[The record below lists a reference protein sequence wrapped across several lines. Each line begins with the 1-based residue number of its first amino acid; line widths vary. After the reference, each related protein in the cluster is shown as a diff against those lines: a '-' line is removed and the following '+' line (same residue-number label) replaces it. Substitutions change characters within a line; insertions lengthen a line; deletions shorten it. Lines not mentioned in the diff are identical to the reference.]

1 MQLQE
6 EIQNENNEI
15 NNRDQK
21 NKMTETDHSLPPK
34 NKFIGFVKET
44 IELLVVT
51 LVLLIVIRQGFIEA
65 RYIPSESMVPTLK
78 INDRLIVEKVTKN
91 LRFLGFK
98 MPIQR
103 GDILV
108 FYPPREGNRGK
119 DLHYDPLS
127 LFARWTGLPFL
138 PQDDAYI
145 KRVIGLPGDVIEILE
160 DKGVYINGKALIEP
174 YIKEPPAYNCTDLSD
189 IEVYRRVGKTGKII
203 VPKGHF
209 FLMGDN
215 RNRSQDSHVWGFLD
229 EKRIVGRAA
238 VIVWR
243 KLKEKPLLVDPRE
256 RIFNY

>member
-1 MQLQE
+1 MEVQE
-6 EIQNENNEI
+6 KSDTENNKNTPDNFVNMTTETKI
-15 NNRDQK
+15 PFK
-21 NKMTETDHSLPPK
+21 NKVYLFIRET
-34 NKFIGFVKET
+34 V
-44 IELLVVT
+44 ELIVVT
-51 LVLLIVIRQGFIEA
+51 LILLIIIRQGLIEA

-91 LRFLGFK
+91 LRLLGFK
-98 MPIQR
+98 LPIQR

-108 FYPPREGNRGK
+108 FYPPAEGNRGK

-145 KRVIGLPGDVIEILE
+145 KRIVGLPGDLIEIK
-160 DKGVYINGKALIEP
+160 DGQGVFINGKLLVEP
-174 YIKEPPAYNCTDLSD
+174 YVNEIPRYNCTDLKD
-189 IEVYRRVGKTGKII
+189 IEIYRRKGLSGKII
-203 VPKGHF
+203 VPKGHY

-243 KLKEKPLLVDPRE
+243 RLKEKPVLLQQ
-256 RIFNY
+256 IN

>member
-1 MQLQE
+1 MQVKEDLEKEGNNINLDQNNMS
-6 EIQNENNEI
+6 NENLNSP
-15 NNRDQK
+15 QK
-21 NKMTETDHSLPPK
+21 NKLFS
-34 NKFIGFVKET
+34 FIKET
-44 IELLVVT
+44 VELIVVT

-91 LRFLGFK
+91 LRMLGVK

-108 FYPPREGNRGK
+108 FYPPPAGNRGK

-145 KRVIGLPGDVIEILE
+145 KRVIGLPGDIIEIKK
-160 DKGVYINGKALIEP
+160 DDGVYINGKALIEP
-174 YIKEPPAYNCTDLSD
+174 YANEQPAYNCTDLSD
-189 IEVYRRVGKTGKII
+189 IEVYKRMGKTGKII

-243 KLKEKPLLVDPRE
+243 RLKDKPLLVDPQE
-256 RIFNY
+256 KIFNY

>member
-1 MQLQE
+1 MTSE
-6 EIQNENNEI
+6 TKIPF
-15 NNRDQK
+15 K
-21 NKMTETDHSLPPK
+21 NKVYLFVRET
-34 NKFIGFVKET
+34 V
-44 IELLVVT
+44 ELIVVT
-51 LVLLIVIRQGFIEA
+51 LILLIIIRQGFIEA

-91 LRFLGFK
+91 LRLLGFK
-98 MPIQR
+98 LPIQR

-108 FYPPREGNRGK
+108 FYPPPEGNRGK
-119 DLHYDPLS
+119 DLHYDPIS

-145 KRVIGLPGDVIEILE
+145 KRIIGLPGDLIEIK
-160 DKGVYINGKALIEP
+160 DGQGVFINGKRLVEP
-174 YIKEPPAYNCTDLSD
+174 YVNDLPRYNCTDLRD
-189 IEVYRRVGKTGKII
+189 IEVYRRKELSGKII
-203 VPKGHF
+203 VPKGHY

-243 KLKEKPLLVDPRE
+243 RLKEKPVLLEKLD
-256 RIFNY
+256 